1 MGCEKSS
8 IGQRNLRHVEHNAT
22 VFSRFINELK
32 ALLGQARVQ
41 RCRKKRGKKIVL
53 GDAAE
58 ASRNGDDSGGNVG
71 DENEDADTEEVE
83 WLEKEQE

>member
-1 MGCEKSS
+1 
-8 IGQRNLRHVEHNAT
+8 VEHNAI

-32 ALLGQARVQ
+32 ALLDQARVQ
-41 RCRKKRGKKIVL
+41 GCRKKRGKKIVL

-58 ASRNGDDSGGNVG
+58 ASRNGDDCGGNVG